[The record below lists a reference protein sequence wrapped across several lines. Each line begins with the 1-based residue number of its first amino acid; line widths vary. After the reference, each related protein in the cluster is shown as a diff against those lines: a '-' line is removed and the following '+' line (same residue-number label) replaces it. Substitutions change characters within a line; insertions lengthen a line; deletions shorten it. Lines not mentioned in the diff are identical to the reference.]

1 MTLEVMHSP
10 SLCASPTLKKFNK
23 YSQVFVTMISEIAA
37 SRRAVQAVDVG
48 YKQTTHD
55 CGASVEANKC
65 IFDLGMDKHMS
76 LFGSIYKRLVCD
88 VYACVDRQFER
99 G

>member
-1 MTLEVMHSP
+1 MTPEVMHSP
-10 SLCASPTLKKFNK
+10 SLCASPTLKKF
-23 YSQVFVTMISEIAA
+23 SQVFVTMISEIAA

-48 YKQTTHD
+48 YKQTYTHD

-88 VYACVDRQFER
+88 VHACVDRQFER